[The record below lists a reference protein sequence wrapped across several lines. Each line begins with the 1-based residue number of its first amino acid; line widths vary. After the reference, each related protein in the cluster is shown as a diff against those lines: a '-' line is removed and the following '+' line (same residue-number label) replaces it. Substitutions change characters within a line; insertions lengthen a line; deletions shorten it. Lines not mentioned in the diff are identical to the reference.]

1 MTDPQGRPAQ
11 RVSGWV
17 KVQTLLLAAVLVLLA
32 ILVLVVGMTA
42 RHMEKGLD
50 LVQADLESLEM
61 DKVNTAIASLSEAAD
76 RLADVDISQLN
87 ETAQSLQAAAEG
99 LASVDVDTMNKA
111 VISLKEAADTLK
123 ALDME
128 ALNGVIRS
136 IDKTVQGLETAVNTL
151 KGIFGH

>member
-32 ILVLVVGMTA
+32 ILVIVVGMTA
-42 RHMEKGLD
+42 RRMEKGLD

-76 RLADVDISQLN
+76 RLADVDISRLN
-87 ETAQSLQAAAEG
+87 ETATSLKAAAES
-99 LASVDVDTMNKA
+99 LADVDIQSMNEA
-111 VISLKEAADTLK
+111 IVSLNSAT
-123 ALDME
+123 
-128 ALNGVIRS
+128 
-136 IDKTVQGLETAVNTL
+136 
-151 KGIFGH
+151 